1 MPIEPLP
8 SSPPAGKLSRAWSVY
23 RGSDE
28 NHLEM
33 VRPVLSFFNVVEVK
47 GDYLFPRHQHF
58 NYQLIFAVRG
68 SYRCMLND
76 RPLTLRPRDILIVKP
91 GDWHEDYGRKGDC
104 YHAANFDLAGT
115 SRMPSVDIVFASGTT
130 PLQQVLRGP
139 NREIHAIVERM
150 LAAAAAKGPFVSYME
165 NALLLEL
172 FWQMIRT
179 LPRTR
184 LSPVLQR
191 GSEEKVFG
199 DRMFRLFEAHL
210 EKQLDITVMAD
221 LMGMSVRTLTKRCR
235 KIIGESPMKAFM
247 GHKMNHAAK
256 LLQLSDLAVKDI
268 SFQMGFQNQYHF
280 SRVFRRHW
288 GRPPSALRA
297 VPKQIS

>member
-1 MPIEPLP
+1 VK
-8 SSPPAGKLSRAWSVY
+8 ASRARSVY

-28 NHLEM
+28 DHLEM
-33 VRPVLSFFNVVEVK
+33 VRPVLSFFNVVDVD

-68 SYRCMLND
+68 TYRCTLND
-76 RPLTLRPRDILIVKP
+76 QPLTLKPRDILIVKP

-115 SRMPSVDIVFASGTT
+115 SRLPSVDIVFGAGTT
-130 PLQQVLRGP
+130 PQQQVLRGP

-150 LAAAAAKGPFVSYME
+150 LGAAAAKDPFVPHME

-172 FWQMIRT
+172 FWQIIRM
-179 LPRTR
+179 LPRAR
-184 LSPVLQR
+184 LSSILLR
-191 GSEEKVFG
+191 RSEGKVFG
-199 DRMFRLFEAHL
+199 DRMLRIFEAHL
-210 EKQLDITVMAD
+210 EKQLDITAMAD
-221 LMGMSVRTLTKRCR
+221 LLDMSVRTLTKRCQ

-256 LLQLSDLAVKDI
+256 LLQLSDLAIKDI
-268 SFQMGFQNQYHF
+268 SFRLGFQNQYHF
-280 SRVFRRHW
+280 SRVFSRHW

-297 VPKQIS
+297 VPK

>member
-1 MPIEPLP
+1 MGKP
-8 SSPPAGKLSRAWSVY
+8 SQAWSVY

-28 NHLEM
+28 DHLEM
-33 VRPVLSFFNVVEVK
+33 VRPVLSFFNVVDVK

-68 SYRCMLND
+68 SYRCLLND
-76 RPLTLRPRDILIVKP
+76 QAIALRPRDILIVKP

-115 SRMPSVDIVFASGTT
+115 SRMPSVDIVFEAGTT
-130 PLQQVLRGP
+130 PQQQVLRGP
-139 NREIHAIVERM
+139 NKEIHAIVDRM
-150 LAAAAAKGPFVSYME
+150 LTVAVGKDPFVSHME

-172 FWQMIRT
+172 FWQIIRT
-179 LPRTR
+179 LPRAR
-184 LSPVLQR
+184 LSSVLLR
-191 GSEEKVFG
+191 RSEDKVFG
-199 DRMFRLFEAHL
+199 DRLLRAFDAHL
-210 EKQLDITVMAD
+210 EKQLDIDALAA
-221 LMGMSVRTLTKRCR
+221 LMGLSVRTLTKRCR
-235 KIIGESPMKAFM
+235 KTTGESPMKAFM

-256 LLQLSDLAVKDI
+256 LLQLSELAVKDI
-268 SFQMGFQNQYHF
+268 SFQLGFQNQYHF

-288 GRPPSALRA
+288 GRPPSALRV